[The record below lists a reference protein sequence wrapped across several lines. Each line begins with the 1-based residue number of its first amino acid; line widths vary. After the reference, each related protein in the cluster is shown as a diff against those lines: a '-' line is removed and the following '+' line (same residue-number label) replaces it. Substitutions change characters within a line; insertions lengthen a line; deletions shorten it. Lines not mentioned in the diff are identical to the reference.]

1 MVLNATEYLVQH
13 GFRIVLTILPAY
25 LHHKEWQSFI
35 CAARTSTF
43 WWNFIVWL
51 CRLASLQLIHVHAA
65 QSVCTVNKS
74 LQILHC
80 LGFSETRWSLWCA
93 LFFAIILDICSLL
106 RCFVPNLSS
115 TLNSWLSY
123 YNAANFQKTH
133 LMKWVRPQTPPPT
146 LVVHLRPIAQKPWN
160 PRMNWMKPRPK
171 LTRATTKSRDIYK
184 KCDWS
189 KAC

>member
-35 CAARTSTF
+35 CTARTSTF

-51 CRLASLQLIHVHAA
+51 CCLASLQLIHVHAA

-123 YNAANFQKTH
+123 YNAANFQKDSSNEASSPTDTSANSGGTSPTH
-133 LMKWVRPQTPPPT
+133 SPQAMKSSNE
-146 LVVHLRPIAQKPWN
+146 LNEAKN
-160 PRMNWMKPRPK
+160 
-171 LTRATTKSRDIYK
+171 
-184 KCDWS
+184 
-189 KAC
+189 